1 MTDDALTEVLL
12 CSAEPLGE
20 LFGADEEEED
30 EQRWGY
36 PGRVPQSGGLPSP
49 PQRAGGGGNP
59 GPNRS
64 QRSRDPAPLSSLL
77 DTPQYP
83 NSASPG

>member
-1 MTDDALTEVLL
+1 MTVVLL

-20 LFGADEEEED
+20 LFGADQEED
-30 EQRWGY
+30 ERWWGS
-36 PGRVPQSGGLPSP
+36 PQGGGLPSAS
-49 PQRAGGGGNP
+49 QRPGGSGNP

-64 QRSRDPAPLSSLL
+64 QHGRDPGPVSSLL
-77 DTPQYP
+77 DTHHYP